1 MEAGWIVLF
10 ICKRTSQPAAHE
22 LPVLMSLPQK
32 YLQVCHTSES
42 FYLVFLNPGLRS
54 QAAVWPWLIFLL
66 FASPHPLQNFHSLGF
81 LSFVFF
87 FFFLQVGRNQ
97 TTDQTLLVPSY
108 FSLRS
113 VQNQIWK
120 AKSSTSNRANA
131 SLVKVRWKPRVLC
144 ELNTQP
150 LNMWSWLAV
159 MTPLS
164 APRTAVQGNPTT
176 GSSFPRRGRGYQ
188 PSVWAGRFI
197 LRFHGTSL
205 FVLFYDLSLSCYLV
219 IGWSER
225 TIKETCF
232 KKLQ

>member
-54 QAAVWPWLIFLL
+54 QAAVWPWLFFLL
-66 FASPHPLQNFHSLGF
+66 FASPHPLQNFHSLVF
-81 LSFVFF
+81 LYFF
-87 FFFLQVGRNQ
+87 FFFFYRWGLIKPQIKLYLCHSIFRS
-97 TTDQTLLVPSY
+97 DQCKTKYEKLKAALRIEQMLRLLRCAGSRESCANWTPSP
-108 FSLRS
+108 
-113 VQNQIWK
+113 
-120 AKSSTSNRANA
+120 ST
-131 SLVKVRWKPRVLC
+131 
-144 ELNTQP
+144 
-150 LNMWSWLAV
+150 WLAV
-159 MTPLS
+159 TAPLS
-164 APRTAVQGNPTT
+164 APWTAVQGEPTT
-176 GSSFPRRGRGYQ
+176 GRSFPRRGRGYQ

-197 LRFHGTSL
+197 LHFHGTSL

-225 TIKETCF
+225 TIIETF
-232 KKLQ
+232 F